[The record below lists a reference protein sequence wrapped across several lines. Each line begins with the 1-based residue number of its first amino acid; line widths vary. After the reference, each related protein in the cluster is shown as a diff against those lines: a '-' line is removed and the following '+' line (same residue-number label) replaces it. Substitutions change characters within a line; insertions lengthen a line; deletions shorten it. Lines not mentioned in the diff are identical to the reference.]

1 MNQRSPLLGSVL
13 NDSFLA
19 VQGNPSVVQM
29 EAEIPRR
36 YIAQMEG
43 EIARRVDEAM
53 TKRRAAIPQQQH
65 FMADALSGWGDVG
78 NYREETALAAQ
89 FADADVNVQ
98 GAQYASQYAPP
109 TTFGRAGP
117 VMGPFSRHNPYR
129 SAVGGQVSPAAFHG
143 EVQQQWLPIF
153 TQHHCR

>member
-53 TKRRAAIPQQQH
+53 T
-65 FMADALSGWGDVG
+65 
-78 NYREETALAAQ
+78 
-89 FADADVNVQ
+89 
-98 GAQYASQYAPP
+98 
-109 TTFGRAGP
+109 
-117 VMGPFSRHNPYR
+117 
-129 SAVGGQVSPAAFHG
+129 
-143 EVQQQWLPIF
+143 
-153 TQHHCR
+153 